1 MLKKRL
7 KEDIGILTNTKAL
20 VFAALLTALSVAIGW
35 VCKTYFTFG
44 AIRVTFESMPVL
56 LAGMMLG
63 PFAGL
68 AVGVASDLVSCLLSG
83 YGVNPVI
90 TVGAGLIGIV
100 SGIIYYNCNIKRKG
114 YLSALVCVLP
124 AHIIGSMAVK
134 TLGLHMYGYAMPILL
149 ARIPLYIVISLVE
162 AYIIYSL
169 LRNPA
174 ITGGMARIRSKK

>member
-100 SGIIYYNCNIKRKG
+100 SGIIYYNCNTNRKESPYTEKRCVWG
-114 YLSALVCVLP
+114 YFSVFALSLLYLFDHTSMPLLCVLVITD
-124 AHIIGSMAVK
+124 AHQQNFAGVVLQA
-134 TLGLHMYGYAMPILL
+134 LHILL
-149 ARIPLYIVISLVE
+149 FLDLVNRR
-162 AYIIYSL
+162 L
-169 LRNPA
+169 C
-174 ITGGMARIRSKK
+174 